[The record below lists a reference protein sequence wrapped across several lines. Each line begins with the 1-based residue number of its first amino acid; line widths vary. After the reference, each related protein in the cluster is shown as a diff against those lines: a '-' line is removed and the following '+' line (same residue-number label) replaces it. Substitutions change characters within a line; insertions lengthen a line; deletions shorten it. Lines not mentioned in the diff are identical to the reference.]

1 MINPFEMHK
10 VREIVFAHTQD
21 KQLQRAFDLLSGLAN
36 LRVESSPKLNTLVVR
51 YSIEHYTLEGLERA
65 LEAEGFQLDHS
76 MLHGIARKVIYYCE
90 DTTCHNMDIP
100 VHPTKKNE
108 KNVFVKAY
116 DQHLHGDHD
125 EHPPERR
132 SYK

>member
-1 MINPFEMHK
+1 MINPFEMYK
-10 VREIVFAHTQD
+10 VREIVFANAQQD
-21 KQLQRAFDLLSGLAN
+21 QLTRAHHLLAGLPN
-36 LRVESSPKLNTLVVR
+36 LTVESSPKLNTLVVR
-51 YSIEHYTLEGLERA
+51 YSIEHYTLEGLERGLA
-65 LEAEGFQLDHS
+65 AEGFELEHNLLHS
-76 MLHGIARKVIYYCE
+76 IGRKVIYYCE

-116 DQHLHGDHD
+116 GQHLHGDHD
-125 EHPPERR
+125 DTPPERR